1 MLAETGQILLLLAFS
16 LSALQGV
23 FGIYGAHALN
33 GRLMQFADRA
43 ALAQALFLVT
53 AFVALAMLFMASDF
67 SVSLVA
73 QHSNTMKPW
82 LYKLSGTWGNHEG
95 SMLLWVMIVAV
106 FGGAMALFGQA
117 LPATLRARAIGV
129 QGLIGLGFLG
139 FLIFTSNPFT
149 RLAPVPENGS
159 GLNPLLQDPGL
170 AFHPPFLYLGYVG
183 FSVAFSFAIAALIEG
198 RVDALWARFVRPWVL
213 AAWSFLTIGIAL
225 GSLWAYYELGWGG
238 WWFWDP
244 VENVSLMPWLAGTA
258 LLHST
263 LVVEKRN
270 TFMNWTLLLAIATF
284 SLSLIGTF
292 VVRSGVLTSVHAFAV
307 DPERGVFL
315 LGLLGIATGGAL
327 TLYAFRSAKIA
338 STTTFDAVSREGALV
353 LNNLL
358 LCAAAATVFLGTFW
372 PLIIDAVLGSQSGM
386 MLWLKAQ
393 MNISKVTVGPP
404 YFNKTFTPIMIG
416 LILFMAIGPLLK
428 WRIDDPKRLVKP
440 LALILLLTFA
450 LIMLVSVIGNAVF
463 GGLGIG
469 LALFLLFGS
478 LKSFSDKLRAGKV
491 PVKQSL
497 RLLTHLPAAAFGFL
511 LGHVGLA
518 ATIIGITG
526 MSVWAHESQHAM
538 RPGETVSVPGY
549 EIQLVNVSDS
559 EGANYARQSGQINV
573 FKDNKLITTLRPE
586 RRFYPVEQQM
596 TTEAALSVGVT
607 RTLYGAIGE
616 SNGEGRWQ
624 IRFYVHPFV
633 SWIWAGC
640 VIMALG
646 GFISMTDARFRMPS
660 RSSAPDLQAAP
671 AE

>member
-1 MLAETGQILLLLAFS
+1 MLAETGQILLLLS
-16 LSALQGV
+16 LSLAALQGV
-23 FGIYGAHALN
+23 FGIWGAHALN
-33 GRLMQFADRA
+33 GRLMAFADRA
-43 ALAQALFLVT
+43 ALTQALFL
-53 AFVALAMLFMASDF
+53 AASFIALAILFLASDF

-73 QHSNTMKPW
+73 QHSHTTKPW
-82 LYKLSGTWGNHEG
+82 LYKLSGAWGNHEG
-95 SMLLWVMIVAV
+95 SMLLWVMIVAL
-106 FGGAMALFGQA
+106 FGGAMAFFGQA

-129 QGLIGLGFLG
+129 QGLIGTGFLG

-149 RLAPVPENGS
+149 RLAVVPENGS

-315 LGLLGIATGGAL
+315 LGLLGLATGGAL

-338 STTTFDAVSREGALV
+338 STTTFDAVSREGTLV

-372 PLIIDAVLGSQSGM
+372 PLIIDAIIGSNQP
-386 MLWLKAQ
+386 LFVWLKQQ
-393 MNISKVTVGPP
+393 MAFSKVTVGPP
-404 YFNKTFTPIMIG
+404 YFNKTFAPIMIG
-416 LILFMAIGPLLK
+416 LIVFMAIGPLLK
-428 WRIDDPKRLVKP
+428 WRVDDPKRLIKP
-440 LALILLLTFA
+440 VAIAAIASVVFA
-450 LIMLVSVIGNAVF
+450 GLFSVLGKNLF

-469 LALFLLFGS
+469 LGIFLTIGALQSFGE
-478 LKSFSDKLRAGKV
+478 KARVGKI
-491 PVKQSL
+491 PFTDSL
-497 RLLTHLPAAAFGFL
+497 RLMGRLPSASYGFL
-511 LGHVGLA
+511 LGHVGIA
-518 ATIIGITG
+518 VTVIGITC
-526 MSVWAHESQHAM
+526 MSVWAHEDQHGLT
-538 RPGETVSVPGY
+538 PGQTVSVPGY
-549 EIQLVNVSDS
+549 ELQLVNVTES
-559 EGANYARQSGQINV
+559 EGANYARQAGQINV
-573 FKDNKLITTLRPE
+573 YKNDRLVTTLRPE

-596 TTEAALSVGVT
+596 TTEAALNVGFT

-616 SNGEGRWQ
+616 QNDRGQWQ

-633 SWIWAGC
+633 SWIWGGC

-646 GFISMTDARFRMPS
+646 GFISLTDARFRLPS
-660 RSSAPDLQAAP
+660 RSPNKNLQAAP